1 MRRSFVYVGAAVAA
15 VAGWKVFERWH
26 RSWGATEDELVME
39 LPGDELTAGP
49 VEQSTRA
56 VTVDATPHDVW
67 PWVVQ
72 LGADR
77 GGFYSYD
84 WLENLFGLE
93 IHSADAIVPEWQ
105 RLDVDDMVY
114 SDNKRTS
121 GWIIV
126 KVVPDEALA
135 MKQADMKVGKAMNRN
150 DGLGFEFQWTF
161 APRPLPAGGTR
172 LLVRERVAYG
182 RRLTRWLMAPVGLV
196 SFVMTRKML
205 LGIRQRCR
213 VGATVN
219 DARRR
224 QRCRRRPRRRG
235 RAQPGSGLTS
245 AAAALRTRRRAV
257 LASARGTSVVAL
269 PNPIGGMLP

>member
-1 MRRSFVYVGAAVAA
+1 MSMRRSFVYVGAAVAA

-56 VTVDATPHDVW
+56 VTVDAAPHDVW

-105 RLDVDDMVY
+105 RLDVGDMVY
-114 SDNKRTS
+114 SDNKRAS

-126 KVVPDEALA
+126 KVVPDEAMV
-135 MKQADMKVGKAMNRN
+135 MKQADMKVGQAMNRN

-161 APRPLPAGGTR
+161 ALRPLPTGGTR

-182 RRLTRWLMAPVGLV
+182 RRLTRRLMAPVGLV

-205 LGIRQRCR
+205 LGIKQRAESSTGSTMLADDVRADEAELSR
-213 VGATVN
+213 V
-219 DARRR
+219 
-224 QRCRRRPRRRG
+224 
-235 RAQPGSGLTS
+235 PG
-245 AAAALRTRRRAV
+245 
-257 LASARGTSVVAL
+257 
-269 PNPIGGMLP
+269 

>member
-1 MRRSFVYVGAAVAA
+1 MRRSFGLAGAGAAVAA
-15 VAGWKVFERWH
+15 VAGWKAFERWH
-26 RSWGATEDELVME
+26 RSWGATDHEVVME
-39 LPGDELTAGP
+39 LPGDELTAGA

-105 RLDVDDMVY
+105 RLDVGDMVY
-114 SDNKRTS
+114 SDNERKS

-126 KVVPDEALA
+126 KVVPDEALV
-135 MKQADMKVGKAMNRN
+135 MKQADMKLGRAMNRN
-150 DGLGFEFQWTF
+150 EGLGFEFQWTF
-161 APRPLPAGGTR
+161 ALRPLPTGGSR

-182 RRLTRWLMAPVGLV
+182 RRLTRWLMSPVGLV

-205 LGIRQRCR
+205 LGI
-213 VGATVN
+213 
-219 DARRR
+219 ARRAGSA
-224 QRCRRRPRRRG
+224 RPRSSSTKPAG
-235 RAQPGSGLTS
+235 PDAS
-245 AAAALRTRRRAV
+245 TRD
-257 LASARGTSVVAL
+257 
-269 PNPIGGMLP
+269 

>member
-1 MRRSFVYVGAAVAA
+1 MSMRRSFAVAGAGAAVAA

-26 RSWGATEDELVME
+26 RSWGATDEEVVME
-39 LPGDELTAGP
+39 LPGDELTAGA

-105 RLDVDDMVY
+105 RLDVGDMVY
-114 SDNKRTS
+114 SDNERKS

-126 KVVPDEALA
+126 KVVPDEALV
-135 MKQADMKVGKAMNRN
+135 MKQADMKLGRAMNRN
-150 DGLGFEFQWTF
+150 EGLGFEFQWTF
-161 APRPLPAGGTR
+161 ALRPLPTGGTR

-182 RRLTRWLMAPVGLV
+182 RRLTRWLMSPVGLV

-205 LGIRQRCR
+205 LGIAQRAGQASDRRCSQSTTAGKKASGSSSH
-213 VGATVN
+213 GA
-219 DARRR
+219 
-224 QRCRRRPRRRG
+224 
-235 RAQPGSGLTS
+235 
-245 AAAALRTRRRAV
+245 
-257 LASARGTSVVAL
+257 
-269 PNPIGGMLP
+269 